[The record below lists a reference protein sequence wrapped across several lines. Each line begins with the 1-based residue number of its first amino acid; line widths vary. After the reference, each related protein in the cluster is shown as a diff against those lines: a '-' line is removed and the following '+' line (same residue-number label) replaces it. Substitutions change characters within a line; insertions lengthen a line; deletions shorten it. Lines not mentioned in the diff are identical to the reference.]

1 MKRLIILPLAL
12 IAAPAIAQTA
22 ATPITVDG
30 GQIDGKALAGGVT
43 GWLGVPFAAP
53 PLRDLRWRAPRAV
66 APWQGIY
73 HADRVA
79 PMCLQALRAR
89 TMNQYFG
96 NEATSE
102 DCLYLNVWAPAA
114 AHAKLPVVVWI
125 YGGGFTVGSAS
136 MANYSGE
143 GLARQGVVTVNIAY
157 RLGAM
162 GFLAHPDLSREG
174 ANDRGGHSGDYG
186 LMDQVAGLEWVKRN
200 IAGFGG
206 DPDNVTVMGQ
216 SAGSMSVS
224 LLQINP
230 RAHGLFQR
238 LVGMSGSAFG
248 QTMNPV
254 PLATGEAQG
263 VKVQQALGARGIEAM
278 RDIPGDRIL
287 AAAGPIL
294 RNPIVID
301 GANITASAE
310 ETFAAHRQNDVP
322 VMVGFVRD
330 EHFAQIGAAKTV
342 ADYQGLIRKTFPQT
356 ADAVLSAYP
365 AASDADVPRE
375 LTDVERDMSVGSQ
388 MFNWAKANAA
398 HGSQPAY
405 GFFFTRRHPYTAGI
419 TFADHDPA
427 TVGVY
432 HTGDVPYWLSSL
444 DALNMF
450 RTTRDWSPMDRQL
463 AVTMS
468 GMVVRFAHGEKPA
481 ANWPAFDP
489 RAPKSMQLGEEVKV
503 IGWPNAKALPLLVD
517 AAPPAPAPAATPRV
531 RD

>member
-1 MKRLIILPLAL
+1 MKSLAL
-12 IAAPAIAQTA
+12 ALTFLATSALAAPAMASDPI
-22 ATPITVDG
+22 TPITVDG
-30 GQIDGKALAGGVT
+30 GQIDGKAMGGGVT

-53 PLRDLRWRAPRAV
+53 PLRDLRWRAPQPVV
-66 APWQGIY
+66 AWQGVY
-73 HADRVA
+73 HADRFA

-89 TMNQYFG
+89 TMNHYFG

-102 DCLYLNVWAPAA
+102 DCLYLNIWAPSSAK
-114 AHAKLPVVVWI
+114 KLPVVVWI

-143 GLARQGVVTVNIAY
+143 GLARQGVVTVNLAY
-157 RLGAM
+157 RLGAL
-162 GFLAHPDLSREG
+162 GFLAHPDLTREG
-174 ANDRGGHSGDYG
+174 GGHSGDYA
-186 LMDQVAGLEWVKRN
+186 LMDQVAGLEWVRRN
-200 IAGFGG
+200 IAAFGG

-230 RAHGLFQR
+230 RAKGLFQR
-238 LVGMSGSAFG
+238 LVGMSGSVFG

-254 PLATGEAQG
+254 PLASGEAQG
-263 VKVQQALGARGIEAM
+263 LKVQQALGAANIEAM

-310 ETFAAHRQNDVP
+310 ATFAAHQQNDVP

-330 EHFAQIGAAKTV
+330 EHFANIGTAHTV
-342 ADYQGLIRKTFPQT
+342 AEYQATIRKAFPRGS
-356 ADAVLSAYP
+356 DAVLQAYP
-365 AASDADVPRE
+365 AASDADVTRA
-375 LTDVERDMSVGSQ
+375 LTDVQRDMSVGSQ
-388 MFNWAKANAA
+388 MFNWAKAIAA
-398 HGSQPAY
+398 YGTQPAY
-405 GFFFTRRHPYTAGI
+405 GFFFTRRHPYKAGI
-419 TFADHDPA
+419 TFSDHDPA

-432 HTGDVPYWLSSL
+432 HTGDVPYWLSTL

-450 RTTRDWSPMDRQL
+450 RTTRDWTPMDRQL

-468 GMVVRFAHGEKPA
+468 GMVVNFAKGGKPA

-489 RAPKSMQLGEEVKV
+489 RAPKSMMLGEEIKV

-517 AAPPAPAPAATPRV
+517 AAAAPAPVATAPRV